1 MKNLKGTY
9 VPSPGDYFC
18 AKLGYFD
25 IYHSLE
31 LDEVQSRIR
40 EKDVSGICVSLEQ
53 SLKDPSRWTLSYIS
67 PSDNDTAALK
77 KIDVDFFDYV
87 EFEKIS

>member
-1 MKNLKGTY
+1 MKNVKSTY
-9 VPSPGDYFC
+9 APQAGDYFS

-40 EKDVSGICVSLEQ
+40 ERNISGICVSFEQ
-53 SLKDPSRWTLSYIS
+53 SKNDPTRWTLSYIS
-67 PSDNDTAALK
+67 STEGDTTVLK